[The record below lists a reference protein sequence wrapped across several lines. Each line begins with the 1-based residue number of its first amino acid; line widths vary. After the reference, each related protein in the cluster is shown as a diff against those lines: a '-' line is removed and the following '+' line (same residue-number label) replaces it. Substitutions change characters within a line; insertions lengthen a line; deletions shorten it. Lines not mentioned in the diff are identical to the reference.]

1 MLRKD
6 LWRQH
11 EPRFGFFLFKEF
23 TTRMSFSIR
32 PDFRALTL
40 IGAARL
46 AKSVWVTR
54 RKASWQA
61 GLKESWRIVSEYA
74 PVVLSPDRDR
84 LCFRVA
90 VTTRAGQLLAEH
102 QVRGGV
108 PPGGSVE
115 IDFDEVLSKLGLPPD
130 DYIAI
135 VIMSRGRADGFRSS
149 PGSYSMTYYN
159 DRIYTTYRTGGFAR
173 ALNDPKRKKHGGF
186 RGINPKVLVNATHLS
201 SLGLINH
208 SSDPLY
214 NEMAR
219 PRTVLLR
226 ADGQTMEADFGE
238 IPPFGGLVRSM
249 EDLFGPTVRDFL
261 APAGGLG
268 TTITTCPGITLASL
282 HLCAAR
288 DGSSLALEHS
298 RPTHTYLINAAV

>member
-32 PDFRALTL
+32 PDFKALTL

-46 AKSVWVTR
+46 AKSVWVTQ
-54 RKASWQA
+54 RKLNWQA
-61 GLKESWRIVSEYA
+61 GLKESWRIASEYG
-74 PVVLSPDRDR
+74 PVVLSRDRDR
-84 LCFRVA
+84 LRFRVV
-90 VTTRAGQLLAEH
+90 VTTREGRLLAEH
-102 QVRGGV
+102 QVPGAF

-115 IDFDEVLSKLGLPPD
+115 IDFDAVLVQLGLPRA

-135 VIMSRGRADGFRSS
+135 VIMSRGRPDGFRSS

-186 RGINPKVLVNATHLS
+186 RGINPKVLVNANHLS

-208 SSDPLY
+208 SSDPQY
-214 NEMAR
+214 NETAR

-226 ADGQTMEADFGE
+226 ADGKTMEADFGE
-238 IPPFGGLVRSM
+238 IPAFGGLVRSM
-249 EDLFGPTVRDFL
+249 EDLFGPSVREFL
-261 APAGGLG
+261 ESAGGLG